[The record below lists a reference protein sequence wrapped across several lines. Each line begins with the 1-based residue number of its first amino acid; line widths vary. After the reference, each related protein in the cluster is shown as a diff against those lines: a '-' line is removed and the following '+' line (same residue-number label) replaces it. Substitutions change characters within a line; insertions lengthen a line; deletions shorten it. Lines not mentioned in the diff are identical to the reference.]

1 MNKISF
7 NTRRMYTSN
16 GQEIDAIQLDDGQVL
31 FVDHSRG
38 IDGLLECELNQ
49 TAVMR
54 EYDASRYND
63 IILSP
68 DVINLKNLVHE
79 LTNAHWAKYTPPADE
94 YVVIDLDAQTAVYNK
109 LCNESLKLKSKT
121 NSRRIQYLLDQ
132 AADNAGL
139 TVCIEKAA
147 PVEQWHSVFIATL
160 ESLLC
165 TNKEPAAVVKW
176 FQRRNITTFNA

>member
-38 IDGLLECELNQ
+38 IDGLLECELTQ
-49 TAVMR
+49 AAVMR

-63 IILSP
+63 IVLSP
-68 DVINLKNLVHE
+68 DVINLRNLVHE
-79 LTNAHWAKYTPPADE
+79 LTAAHWAKYTPPANE
-94 YVVIDLDAQTAVYNK
+94 YAVIDLGKQTAVYES
-109 LCNESLKLKSKT
+109 LCKQALKLKGET
-121 NSRRIQYLLDQ
+121 NSRRVQYLLDQ

-147 PVEQWHSVFIATL
+147 PVEQWHSVFVATL

-165 TNKEPAAVVKW
+165 TNKEPAAVINW